1 MMFGD
6 FATALPL
13 VQAGKLR
20 ALGVSTAQRVGPAPE
35 IPPLAEVGLKGF
47 DASSWQMMIA
57 PGKIP
62 PDILNRLNAEMRA
75 IVAEPAVQKEF
86 SGRGLIPLVER
97 HAGGAAGLRQVRDRA
112 LGRRREA
119 RRRRRHAVTAR
130 RTIMPFASN
139 RGVNIYYETYGDG
152 PPMVLVHAN
161 PFDHRLF
168 TYQIASFAPYF
179 RLVALDIR
187 GYGRSDKPETPF
199 TLNDMADDV
208 LAVCA
213 QEKIARAIF
222 MGVSVG
228 SGMSLLI
235 GLDRPEMCDAVILV
249 GGSSKGG
256 ADIAGRVAGYT
267 SADLRG
273 YQRSHIRE
281 LVAPGFC
288 DTQARAPGCSIS
300 SPRRRTSC
308 PANASRRSSAPA
320 KPATCASG
328 SPA

>member
-1 MMFGD
+1 
-6 FATALPL
+6 
-13 VQAGKLR
+13 
-20 ALGVSTAQRVGPAPE
+20 
-35 IPPLAEVGLKGF
+35 
-47 DASSWQMMIA
+47 
-57 PGKIP
+57 
-62 PDILNRLNAEMRA
+62 
-75 IVAEPAVQKEF
+75 
-86 SGRGLIPLVER
+86 
-97 HAGGAAGLRQVRDRA
+97 
-112 LGRRREA
+112 
-119 RRRRRHAVTAR
+119 
-130 RTIMPFASN
+130 MPFAAN

-179 RLVALDIR
+179 RLVAMDIR
-187 GYGRSDKPETPF
+187 GYGRSDKPTTPF
-199 TLNDMADDV
+199 MLNDMADDV

-235 GLDRPEMCDAVILV
+235 GLDRPQMCDAIILV

-288 DTQARAPGCSIS
+288 DTKLGTWVLDLFSENAHVLSGPCIAQIFRAREGCDMRGRLVGMKPPTLVINGAHDVSLQRGGETAAMIPGAKHVVLPGTGHACCIEDPAAFDKAVTEFLQANKLWPDS
-300 SPRRRTSC
+300 
-308 PANASRRSSAPA
+308 
-320 KPATCASG
+320 K
-328 SPA
+328 